1 MSATRAK
8 GPLRESPGPAYDPNA
23 PPVEELKQPRV
34 LRLSSYNPASRAMQ
48 KQREH
53 GRLAGN
59 LPRLKRNVPR
69 PENSLLQLGGCYPR

>member
-1 MSATRAK
+1 
-8 GPLRESPGPAYDPNA
+8 
-23 PPVEELKQPRV
+23 
-34 LRLSSYNPASRAMQ
+34 MQ

-59 LPRLKRNVPR
+59 LLRLNLKRNVPR